1 MLPDRPTHKNAPPN
15 YGRENGGTY
24 DYCRQKD
31 QADYCAYGDQAG
43 EYAKSARAD
52 SSCAYPASSGAAA
65 RKGVIHMAD
74 KQVFDVVNRNHQR
87 QAILDRIVI
96 DLDIIDLRANL
107 NSISARRRNRNVPK
121 MPMLRRKLRP
131 L

>member
-1 MLPDRPTHKNAPPN
+1 
-15 YGRENGGTY
+15 
-24 DYCRQKD
+24 
-31 QADYCAYGDQAG
+31 
-43 EYAKSARAD
+43 
-52 SSCAYPASSGAAA
+52 
-65 RKGVIHMAD
+65 MAD

-121 MPMLRRKLRP
+121 MSMLRRKLRP

>member
-1 MLPDRPTHKNAPPN
+1 
-15 YGRENGGTY
+15 
-24 DYCRQKD
+24 
-31 QADYCAYGDQAG
+31 
-43 EYAKSARAD
+43 
-52 SSCAYPASSGAAA
+52 
-65 RKGVIHMAD
+65 MAD

-87 QAILDRIVI
+87 QVILDRIVI

-121 MPMLRRKLRP
+121 MSLLRRKLRP

>member
-1 MLPDRPTHKNAPPN
+1 
-15 YGRENGGTY
+15 
-24 DYCRQKD
+24 
-31 QADYCAYGDQAG
+31 
-43 EYAKSARAD
+43 
-52 SSCAYPASSGAAA
+52 
-65 RKGVIHMAD
+65 MAD

-121 MPMLRRKLRP
+121 MSLLRRKLRP